1 MKNWARQEV
10 PTCALISASGNLFG
24 HPHITHICSFVLN
37 YNKPFTL
44 ANKPFTLLYTL
55 YNNTFVLL
63 YNFTTNLL
71 LCYITQY
78 NNTFV
83 LLYYFTT
90 NLLLCDITQYNT
102 FVLLYYFTT
111 NLLLCYITLY
121 NNAFVLLYYFTTN
134 LLLRCC
140 LQVLDSELYEIDQ
153 LLKGDRGRQ
162 CQVPSWCC
170 NPCFSKVFK
179 HPSDCFLPDY
189 QLHDIKEASSETESD
204 PRLAAPS
211 PLIFDLSS
219 SISDL
224 DYSEDESDDSMNSVT
239 ESLRTE
245 SSGGASSISAGGGAS
260 SISAGTVN
268 LEQDSLKKEC
278 NEQELEDDSGIDQD
292 SGDQDSDEQQDSH
305 YV

>member
-1 MKNWARQEV
+1 M
-10 PTCALISASGNLFG
+10 
-24 HPHITHICSFVLN
+24 
-37 YNKPFTL
+37 
-44 ANKPFTLLYTL
+44 
-55 YNNTFVLL
+55 

-83 LLYYFTT
+83 LLYYSTT
-90 NLLLCDITQYNT
+90 NLLLCYITLNNDT

-111 NLLLCYITLY
+111 NLLLFYITLY

-134 LLLRCC
+134 ILLRCS

-162 CQVPSWCC
+162 CRVPSWCC

-179 HPSDCFLPDY
+179 HPSDRFLPDY
-189 QLHDIKEASSETESD
+189 RLHDIKEASSETESD

-239 ESLRTE
+239 ESSRTE
-245 SSGGASSISAGGGAS
+245 SSGGASSISAG
-260 SISAGTVN
+260 TVN
-268 LEQDSLKKEC
+268 FEQDSLKKEC